1 MLDAPRPLSD
11 IGGIELVT
19 LNGERLTFDQLRGRR
34 ATLVV
39 NVASRCG
46 FTPQYQGLEAL
57 HQRYRDAGL
66 AVLGFP
72 CNQFGAQEPGDES
85 EIQRFCSLQYG
96 VTFPLLAK
104 VDVNGRRAHP
114 LFRTLKVAAPGLLG
128 LRDIRWNF
136 TKFLIDHD
144 ALTVE
149 RFSPQC
155 KPEKIGTR
163 LQSVLGVPSLRR
175 DVACA

>member
-1 MLDAPRPLSD
+1 MLDAPLPLSD
-11 IGGIELVT
+11 IGGIEVVT
-19 LNGERLTFDQLRGRR
+19 LGGESTSFDQVRGRR

-46 FTPQYQGLEAL
+46 FTPQYQGLEVL
-57 HQRYRDAGL
+57 HQRYRDAGV

-96 VTFPLLAK
+96 VTFPLFAK
-104 VDVNGRRAHP
+104 IDVNGRRAHP
-114 LFRTLKVAAPGLLG
+114 LFRALKAAAPGLLG
-128 LRDIRWNF
+128 LRGIRWNF

-144 ALTVE
+144 ALVVE
-149 RFSPQC
+149 RFAPSA

-163 LQSVLGVPSLRR
+163 LQAMLDR
-175 DVACA
+175 